1 MAAASR
7 AADRDRQRR
16 EKQRLREYQEMAKQ
30 HALAD
35 AADTVA
41 RYEEYVEAITSVHRE
56 STSDFVD
63 WEAIA
68 AGAEPPRPPRAPA
81 RSSKHENAA
90 VEALAAYTPG
100 MIDRMFG
107 RGPKRLQ
114 TLQDA
119 VAAAAVQD
127 DADFRAA
134 EARHDE
140 TLADHD
146 VALAEAAQEKA
157 LGARVLAGDLDAFE
171 EVLGRLKPFSD
182 LADFGSEVDVS
193 MAADEERGGAERVRV
208 SVRVRVL
215 GKSVIPAESRS
226 LLSSGKLSTKKLA
239 ASAFH
244 DVHQD
249 YVCGCVLRVANELLA
264 VLPVSGV
271 IVSATDEM
279 LNPATGHIEDA
290 PVVSVYA
297 PRKTMERLNLAA
309 VDPSDALANFLHRM
323 SFRKT
328 TGFSHVKAL
337 AWEDVPADAL

>member
-16 EKQRLREYQEMAKQ
+16 DKQRLREYKEMAKQ

-41 RYEEYVEAITSVHRE
+41 RYDEYVAAITSVHRE

-63 WEAIA
+63 WKAIA
-68 AGAEPPRPPRAPA
+68 EGADPPRPPRAPS

-100 MIDRMFG
+100 MVDRLFG
-107 RGPKRLQ
+107 RTAKRQQALE
-114 TLQDA
+114 DA
-119 VAAAAVQD
+119 VAEAAQQDAAEYRAAV
-127 DADFRAA
+127 
-134 EARHDE
+134 ARHDE
-140 TLADHD
+140 ALADHD
-146 VALAEAAQEKA
+146 IARAEAAQEKA
-157 LGARVLAGDLDAFE
+157 LGARVLAGDLGAFE
-171 EVLGRLKPFSD
+171 EVLGRLRPFSD

-193 MAADEERGGAERVRV
+193 MSADDEQSGAENVRV
-208 SVRVRVL
+208 TVSVRVL
-215 GKSVIPAESRS
+215 GKSVVPEESRS
-226 LLSSGKLSTKKLA
+226 LLSSGKLSTKKLT

-244 DVHQD
+244 DIHQD
-249 YVCGCVLRVANELLA
+249 YVCGCVLRVANEVLA

-279 LNPATGHIEDA
+279 LNPATGHIDDA

-297 PRKTMERLNLAA
+297 PRKTMERLNLGA
-309 VDPSDALANFLHRM
+309 VDPSDALSNFLHRM

-328 TGFSHVKAL
+328 AGFKHVEAL
-337 AWEDVPADAL
+337 TWDDVPAAAL